1 MNLLETFGLKKGGDD
16 EGFIQALYN
25 FLRFIP
31 INPYDEEYI
40 IYDSKDKKI
49 AKIVKKGMNMPL
61 FNELSKKVGEEIEKL
76 NKSMGK

>member
-1 MNLLETFGLKKGGDD
+1 MNLLETFGLQKGGDD
-16 EGFIQALYN
+16 EGFIQSLYN

-40 IYDSKDKKI
+40 IYDPKGKII

-61 FNELSKKVGEEIEKL
+61 FNELTKKVNKEIETM
-76 NKSMGK
+76 NKGNK

>member
-16 EGFIQALYN
+16 EGFIQGLYN

-40 IYDSKDKKI
+40 IYDPQGKI
-49 AKIVKKGMNMPL
+49 MAKIVKKGMPMPL
-61 FNELSKKVGEEIEKL
+61 FNELTKKVNKDIETM
-76 NKSMGK
+76 NKGK